1 MFGDILIGV
10 VIGIVLYIFL
20 GPILEG
26 TGSVAIRGSKKH
38 GKYSRDADA
47 KVKDILK
54 NGTGS
59 SKAELQE
66 WWDTY
71 HPPK

>member
-1 MFGDILIGV
+1 MLEFLIGV
-10 VIGIVLYIFL
+10 GIAFAIGIIF
-20 GPILEG
+20 EG
-26 TGSVAIRGSKKH
+26 GGSVAIRGSKKH
-38 GKYSRDADA
+38 GKYSRDADT
-47 KVKDILK
+47 KVRNILK

-59 SKAELQE
+59 SKVELQK